1 MNKTRVYGLRAK
13 GGMRA
18 MDAWKAGLC
27 LLLIFAAMLWAPM
40 GAATDAETSDS
51 ATPPDV
57 APGVAIVLDVQ
68 DAIGPA
74 TRDFLIRSFE
84 KAAEIEAELVIV
96 RLDTPGGLDASTRDI
111 VKAIL
116 GSKVPVAVYVTP
128 SGARAASAG
137 TYILYSSAVAVMS
150 PATTVGAA
158 TPVPIMGAP
167 PGQDKPASSEKS
179 SAKNPQKD
187 QAREKQTGEE
197 GSATE
202 EQEGDDSV
210 AQSGDDKISEN
221 EESEKAAPSG
231 DAMMRKVIN
240 DSVAFIRGLAEKRGR
255 NADWA
260 ERAVREAVSIT
271 APEALELGVIDFIAA
286 DIDELLEKAD
296 GMVVDVNGQQ
306 VELQTSGLT
315 VERLEPDWRSQFL
328 SVITNPTIAYILL
341 LVGIYGLILEGYNP
355 GAVLPGVV
363 GGICLLMALYAF
375 QMLPVNYAG
384 LALIVLG
391 VILMIAE
398 VMAPSFGALGFGG
411 IIAMVIGSI
420 ILIDT
425 DVPGFAVSRALIGAI
440 ATVSSLG
447 LMAIIWFAVR
457 ARQRPVV
464 SGQEQLIGA
473 RGEALEPFEQKGAVF
488 VHGERWAARAESPV
502 HRNQAVKV
510 IGRDGLTLVVRPLNH
525 STQEQDDV

>member
-1 MNKTRVYGLRAK
+1 MNKRRARAYGLPTE

-18 MDAWKAGLC
+18 LDAWKAGLW
-27 LLLIFAAMLWAPM
+27 LLLVFVIILWAPN
-40 GAATDAETSDS
+40 GAATDAETNES
-51 ATPPDV
+51 AQP
-57 APGVAIVLDVQ
+57 PGVAIVLDVQ

-74 TRDFLIRSFE
+74 TRDFLIRSLE
-84 KAAEIEAELVIV
+84 KAAQVDAALLIV

-116 GSKVPVAVYVTP
+116 GSKVPVAIYVTP
-128 SGARAASAG
+128 AGARAASAG

-158 TPVPIMGAP
+158 TPVSIIGAP
-167 PGQDKPASSEKS
+167 SAQDKPAPQ
-179 SAKNPQKD
+179 AKD
-187 QAREKQTGEE
+187 DRTQAQ
-197 GSATE
+197 
-202 EQEGDDSV
+202 QGDDSV
-210 AQSGDDKISEN
+210 AQSDNEN
-221 EESEKAAPSG
+221 REQGEAVPSS
-231 DAMMRKVIN
+231 DAMTMKVVN
-240 DSVAFIRGLAEKRGR
+240 DSVAFIRGLAERRGR

-271 APEALELGVIDFIAA
+271 AQDALQLGVVDFIAA

-296 GMVVDVNGQQ
+296 GMVVDVNGQKA
-306 VELQTSGLT
+306 ELHTSGLT
-315 VERLEPDWRSQFL
+315 VEWLEPDWRSQFL
-328 SVITNPTIAYILL
+328 AVITNPTIAYVLL
-341 LVGIYGLILEGYNP
+341 LIGIYGLILEGYSP

-398 VMAPSFGALGFGG
+398 VIAPSFGALGFGG

-425 DVPGFAVSRALIGAI
+425 DVPGFAVSRALIGGIAAI
-440 ATVSSLG
+440 SSLG
-447 LMAIIWFAVR
+447 LMAIIWLAVR

-464 SGQEQLIGA
+464 SGREQLIGA
-473 RGEALEPFEQKGAVF
+473 CGEALESFEHHGSVF
-488 VHGERWAARAESPV
+488 VHGERWAARSEAPV
-502 HRNQAVKV
+502 RRNQAVKV
-510 IGRDGLTLVVRPLNH
+510 TGLDGLMLMVRPLDSN
-525 STQEQDDV
+525 TQEQDDV